1 MLSTLFDCYL
11 MIRKKKL
18 VYELIIEDTFERII
32 NKIMVYINYI
42 HKYKKLFINKFS
54 LFFIIILL
62 IKYISKNNQNYN
74 LLNNENFIQIEKDL
88 NLTFYKPIRKKINL
102 GIYAYGI
109 KNGGRARCTALLLN
123 YLDKIKVFNLY
134 LFTRKLKE
142 ENEYIVPE
150 KIKRILVNDNLINE
164 IKKNRIDILIYQL
177 SFQDE
182 IKMLNNLNFIK
193 VIFYQHLGIFDWIY
207 GNYSIFKSIYKEYIN
222 SKYIINIIPYE
233 NDYIFKKWGI
243 SSILMNNF
251 MTYDFKRIIPSN
263 LSSDKILMI
272 GRGDAKK
279 KRFRIGIQAME
290 YINKELPKIQLI
302 IVSDLIGTYKLQALI
317 NNLNLEENIKFLGY
331 SSSPEI
337 FFKNTSLNLFPS
349 ISEAFP
355 LVLSETKIYGIP
367 NILLGLDYTSISKG
381 GTVIINDETPETFA
395 KEAIKILKSDKYKYE
410 LGDKAR
416 ISMKQFNND
425 ILLIKWI
432 KLIISIYNGDKHYE
446 ELRRQSKGLSE
457 LENRNIIENQIRLLK
472 IRLPIFKNI
481 TIRDFENFSFMEK
494 FTIIN

>member
-1 MLSTLFDCYL
+1 
-11 MIRKKKL
+11 
-18 VYELIIEDTFERII
+18 
-32 NKIMVYINYI
+32 MVYINYI
-42 HKYKKLFINKFS
+42 HINKFS
-54 LFFIIILL
+54 LFLIITLL
-62 IKYISKNNQNYN
+62 IKYISKNNQKYN

-102 GIYAYGI
+102 GIYAYSI
-109 KNGGRARCTALLLN
+109 KNGGRARCTALLLK
-123 YLDKIKVFNLY
+123 YLDNIKVFNLY

-150 KIKRILVNDNLINE
+150 KIKRILIKDNLINK

-243 SSILMNNF
+243 RSILMNNF
-251 MTYDFKRIIPSN
+251 ITYDFKKIIPSN

-317 NNLNLEENIKFLGY
+317 NNLSLEENIKFLGY

-355 LVLSETKIYGIP
+355 LVLCETKIYGIP

-381 GTVIINDETPETFA
+381 GTIIINDETPETFA

-410 LGDKAR
+410 LGYKAR

-432 KLIISIYNGDKHYE
+432 KLIISIYKGDKHYE

-457 LENRNIIENQIRLLK
+457 EENLNIIENQIRLLK

-494 FTIIN
+494 YKL